1 MSSNQGSDKLSSR
14 PRAAQYIR
22 MSTDRQV
29 YSPEGQAAAIA
40 VYAISHNIDVVRTYR
55 DEGRSGLSLNGRD
68 GLKQLLADVQSGLAD
83 FDLILVYDVSRWGRF
98 QDIDESAHHE
108 FLCKQAG
115 KKVIY
120 CAEQFE
126 NDDSPASVLV
136 KALKRM
142 MAGEYSRELSVRIR
156 DAQHRLAAKGFR
168 QGGPAGIGLR
178 RMMVDREGQPKGL
191 IPIGER
197 KTYQSDR
204 VVLVPGPKEE
214 VDVVRFMFHALVK
227 RHFTTRDIADHLN
240 AKGAP
245 TPSER
250 PWNAK
255 SVRNILSN
263 PKYAGHNRRGFFPR
277 DIGRGGKRKRVDPT
291 TCTLIRDTFEP
302 LVSPKVFDQAQALL
316 ADHRPRYS
324 TERIVD
330 QLRQLLTARGTLS
343 LKIIKEAKGIVGAST
358 VSHRFGSLAPVY
370 KTLGYTPARNPEYLV
385 TRTRLREIKD
395 KLLTEVVEGL
405 KGMGLVVHVL
415 CAKDALL
422 LANNRI
428 VIGSTVARRQ
438 ISPSKTLRWRALFQA
453 HRAFNVAL
461 IRLVDEPMQQVIADY
476 AFTGLDTKRFE
487 KNLYAATISKFDAE
501 RLESVSQFC
510 SLIADLMAAV
520 KTPRL
525 AMGRMVW

>member
-1 MSSNQGSDKLSSR
+1 MHFRQVSQRL
-14 PRAAQYIR
+14 RAAQYIR

-29 YSPEGQAAAIA
+29 YSTEGQAAAIA
-40 VYAISHNIDVVRTYR
+40 VYAVAHNIDVVRTYR
-55 DEGRSGLSLNGRD
+55 DDGRSGLSLHGRD
-68 GLKQLLADVQSGLAD
+68 GLRQLLDDVQSGRAD

-115 KKVIY
+115 KRVIY
-120 CAEQFE
+120 CAEQFD

-156 DAQHRLAAKGFR
+156 DAQQRLAEKGFR

-178 RMMVDREGQPKGL
+178 RMMVDRDRRPKGI
-191 IPIGER
+191 IPAGER
-197 KTYQSDR
+197 KTYQADR

-214 VDVVRFMFHALVK
+214 VEIVRFMFHALV
-227 RHFTTRDIADHLN
+227 RRRFTTRDIADNLN
-240 AKGAP
+240 ERGAP
-245 TPSER
+245 TPSGR

-263 PKYAGHNRRGFFPR
+263 PKYAGHNRRGFFTR
-277 DIGRGGKRKRVDPT
+277 DIARNGKRKRVDPNACSLT
-291 TCTLIRDTFEP
+291 RDTFEP

-324 TERIVD
+324 TERIVE
-330 QLRQLLTARGTLS
+330 QLRQLLADRGTLS

-370 KTLGYTPARNPEYLV
+370 KVLGYTPARNPEYLL
-385 TRTRLREIKD
+385 TRTRLRVLKD
-395 KLLTEVVEGL
+395 ELLAQVVDGL
-405 KGMGLVVHVL
+405 EAMGLVTEVL
-415 CAKDALL
+415 SAKDALL
-422 LANNRI
+422 LINNRI
-428 VIGSTVARRQ
+428 VVGSAVARRQ
-438 ISPSKTLRWRALFQA
+438 VSPSNTLRWRAIFQA
-453 HRAFNVAL
+453 HRPFNVAL

-476 AFTGLDTKRFE
+476 AFAGLDAKRFE
-487 KNLYAATISKFDAE
+487 KNLYAATMSKFDDN
-501 RLESVSQFC
+501 RVESPSQFC
-510 SLIADLMAAV
+510 SLIAELLAAV
-520 KTPRL
+520 RTPRV
-525 AMGRMVW
+525 AVARKHW